1 MALAANTA
9 NSTARRFN
17 TGSAPGSPR
26 QVGQT
31 CVFGSP
37 PYWFTQPQK
46 AFDSVSSC
54 TWTSSPITGW
64 YLARTSGERAVAV
77 DIFSLILASRDRRR
91 RGLHLSKQTNNP
103 QSRTLMAF
111 QLLR

>member
-37 PYWFTQPQK
+37 PYRFTHPQK

-64 YLARTSGERAVAV
+64 YFARTSGESRVAV
-77 DIFSLILASRDRRR
+77 DIISLILPSRARPVRR
-91 RGLHLSKQTNNP
+91 LHLSKQTDRHNHY
-103 QSRTLMAF
+103 QD
-111 QLLR
+111 QG